1 MIKFNLTADTVRNVC
16 IVNEW
21 YTRGT
26 VSEYNEMLDWV
37 REYCCNPENVM
48 FELNVDLRLEYIANN
63 ILNHSDVDKL
73 QELSDCDYFEL
84 RMHVINTLLNRCYLT
99 VEN

>member
-1 MIKFNLTADTVRNVC
+1 
-16 IVNEW
+16 
-21 YTRGT
+21 
-26 VSEYNEMLDWV
+26 
-37 REYCCNPENVM
+37 M

>member
-1 MIKFNLTADTVRNVC
+1 MIKFNLTADTVRNICVA
-16 IVNEW
+16 NEW

-37 REYCCNPENVM
+37 REYCCNPENAM
-48 FELNVDLRLEYIANN
+48 FELNVDVRLEYIADN
-63 ILNHSDVDKL
+63 ILNHSDVEKL
-73 QELSDCDYFEL
+73 QELSGCDYFEL
-84 RMHVINTLLNRCYLT
+84 RMHVINTLLNRCYMT